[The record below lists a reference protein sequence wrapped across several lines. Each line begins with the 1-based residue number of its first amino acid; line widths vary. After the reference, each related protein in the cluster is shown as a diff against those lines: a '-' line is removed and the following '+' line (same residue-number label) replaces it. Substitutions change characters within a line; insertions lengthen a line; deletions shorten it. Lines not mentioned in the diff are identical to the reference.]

1 MTTEASAG
9 ADRDLSLQVPAGLRV
24 AFLIAASEVSGSARQ
39 LVGTVLGLRELVMF
53 GHSLPDIMEHPA
65 VINISRG

>member
-9 ADRDLSLQVPAGLRV
+9 ADRDLSQEVPAGLRV

-39 LVGTVLGLRELVMF
+39 LVGSVLGLRELGVPTRVIITQRR
-53 GHSLPDIMEHPA
+53 GQPVSHSQ
-65 VINISRG
+65 